1 MTASSTTTVARHDG
15 RNPSLSHG
23 ASSVLNAKLNSEA
36 QPVISVSKLDVATLP
51 CDRVLTLNLALSHTA
66 LSTITVPILAYRS
79 RVPGPT
85 VGIVAAIHG
94 NEINGVPVIQKLF
107 NDIRTCAKT
116 VAHGKKTGTST
127 QQYAYQVFHEIILKF
142 DYLVDL
148 HTASRGRKNSLY
160 VRADMNQPTIKEM
173 AQLLQPQ
180 IIVHNSSPG
189 GSIRGCAQ
197 SAGINAVTVEIGDC
211 SVFQS
216 DLIEATNVGISNI
229 LRNIGL
235 LGSEDRIIPTCKTVE
250 CERSYWVFSS
260 QPGILR
266 VYKNL
271 AERLERGSLIAEVQ
285 TIFGQTIEAIHA
297 PSDYDTVVV
306 GLENN
311 PVAKRGNRVVHL
323 GVVGTDFPRAPV
335 DDGHF

>member
-116 VAHGKKTGTST
+116 VAHGSVIG
-127 QQYAYQVFHEIILKF
+127 V
-142 DYLVDL
+142 LVL
-148 HTASRGRKNSLY
+148 N
-160 VRADMNQPTIKEM
+160 V
-173 AQLLQPQ
+173 
-180 IIVHNSSPG
+180 PG
-189 GSIRGCAQ
+189 FLDS
-197 SAGINAVTVEIGDC
+197 
-211 SVFQS
+211 
-216 DLIEATNVGISNI
+216 
-229 LRNIGL
+229 
-235 LGSEDRIIPTCKTVE
+235 
-250 CERSYWVFSS
+250 
-260 QPGILR
+260 
-266 VYKNL
+266 
-271 AERLERGSLIAEVQ
+271 ERGQ
-285 TIFGQTIEAIHA
+285 DGQDLNRLMPGSVSSHA
-297 PSDYDTVVV
+297 APW
-306 GLENN
+306 
-311 PVAKRGNRVVHL
+311 RVEHCSIY
-323 GVVGTDFPRAPV
+323 
-335 DDGHF
+335 